1 MQKTYVVSFGL
12 FFRGRG
18 EAGVYNFG
26 ARRRGPI
33 DGFFPA
39 GKRAGK
45 RVFSRALRFSP
56 RHDVRGA
63 IVYFLI
69 FLLFAFR
76 RASNPRD
83 YNDVVLQSLALDRR
97 TIEREIRSCRVVF
110 RFLLFNFFP
119 VTASRVSLPS
129 RPTLRKTPDG
139 VFLPVLFADAVL
151 CFIITTSRKFIY
163 TRSYAKLHPRHAVMQ
178 PFL

>member
-1 MQKTYVVSFGL
+1 MDFSQQG
-12 FFRGRG
+12 
-18 EAGVYNFG
+18 N
-26 ARRRGPI
+26 
-33 DGFFPA
+33 
-39 GKRAGK
+39 AGK

-119 VTASRVSLPS
+119 ATASRAPLPSLPS
-129 RPTLRKTPDG
+129 VKRRMA
-139 VFLPVLFADAVL
+139 FFSAFCLPVQFSVLSLLLRANLFILDR
-151 CFIITTSRKFIY
+151 I
-163 TRSYAKLHPRHAVMQ
+163 RSYIRHTVVQ
-178 PFL
+178 PFY